1 VGSEGQTHRTC
12 GRLTFLIV
20 TEQLQFLI
28 GVQGTHWEEGLG
40 RRLVLDWNATVGR
53 EHAEFVDELVATNTE
68 VDLAF
73 LTEDTRLVVI
83 AFTTKSW
90 FWSTLGSRGNR
101 GFGWLARSQM
111 FQLFDES
118 KVLGREAVLVVIQID
133 QTLAN
138 RTREILGSILTQFV
152 DISSTKRMS
161 ANQDER
167 GDVSVLLE
175 EFLADEA
182 LHGEDLRII
191 HDRGEREAQW

>member
-1 VGSEGQTHRTC
+1 MAFVGSEGQTHETDGC
-12 GRLTFLIV
+12 LTFLFV

-53 EHAEFVDELVATNTE
+53 EHAGFVDELVATNTE

-138 RTREILGSILTQFV
+138 RTREFWVPFRLNLLTSARQNECLQ
-152 DISSTKRMS
+152 IKTKGEMSPSSWKSSWQMRHSM
-161 ANQDER
+161 A
-167 GDVSVLLE
+167 
-175 EFLADEA
+175 
-182 LHGEDLRII
+182 RI
-191 HDRGEREAQW
+191 